1 MFSRSLVMSATA
13 LIVAALGACGGKAP
27 ELGPALTGQF
37 LDGPVQ
43 GLGFR
48 TATESG
54 TTDAQGRFRY
64 RAGESVTFFIGDLP
78 LPAVQA
84 APVVTPLEVAGSDKL
99 EDAPV
104 VNLLVL
110 LQSLDQNSDPEDGIQ
125 ISQATVSASSGA
137 PARALGSALVAQPAG
152 TFRTTL
158 AASQVLGARPV
169 VDEADA
175 VRHFA
180 KTLMLSVPG
189 RTFETDAVVVA
200 RVLTLA
206 SDGTEVDPGVN
217 RPTRIRFEGRNL
229 HSGLVPEASG
239 KCDAVVPIGDAL
251 ETRLDFG
258 CTPSA
263 VGPLTVALKDADVV
277 VGTYEG
283 TVKEPLVLMRTS
295 LGDLTIELNTTKAP
309 LTAQNFLAYVD
320 AGYYSNT
327 VFHRV
332 ISNFMVQGGGCIVG
346 ETEVLNGGCA
356 AIASTLR
363 LKGNTF
369 PAIDLERTDATGLS
383 NVTGTLAMART
394 NLAKSATSQFFIN
407 VVDNEFLNATP
418 DTTTP
423 DKAGYAVFGRVVQGA
438 DSTLQAIRSV
448 QVKSNGSEP
457 SPSLPLTPPVILSAT
472 RVR

>member
-1 MFSRSLVMSATA
+1 
-13 LIVAALGACGGKAP
+13 
-27 ELGPALTGQF
+27 
-37 LDGPVQ
+37 
-43 GLGFR
+43 
-48 TATESG
+48 
-54 TTDAQGRFRY
+54 
-64 RAGESVTFFIGDLP
+64 
-78 LPAVQA
+78 
-84 APVVTPLEVAGSDKL
+84 
-99 EDAPV
+99 
-104 VNLLVL
+104 
-110 LQSLDQNSDPEDGIQ
+110 
-125 ISQATVSASSGA
+125 
-137 PARALGSALVAQPAG
+137 
-152 TFRTTL
+152 
-158 AASQVLGARPV
+158 
-169 VDEADA
+169 
-175 VRHFA
+175 
-180 KTLMLSVPG
+180 
-189 RTFETDAVVVA
+189 
-200 RVLTLA
+200 
-206 SDGTEVDPGVN
+206 
-217 RPTRIRFEGRNL
+217 
-229 HSGLVPEASG
+229 
-239 KCDAVVPIGDAL
+239 
-251 ETRLDFG
+251 
-258 CTPSA
+258 
-263 VGPLTVALKDADVV
+263 LTVALKDADVV
-277 VGTYEG
+277 VGTYDG

-346 ETEVLNGGCA
+346 ETEVPNGGCA

-418 DTTTP
+418 NTTTP